1 MSKLTLSAWL
11 IASLALTMP
20 TKALAESIIGEQFA
34 QTLPT
39 MTDKETILAVI
50 TFQQMQPLSMN
61 QIQALI
67 ALGISKGVKSSA
79 LPVIGVVANAAQIKA
94 ISARDDVR

>member
-50 TFQQMQPLSMN
+50 TF
-61 QIQALI
+61 
-67 ALGISKGVKSSA
+67 
-79 LPVIGVVANAAQIKA
+79 
-94 ISARDDVR
+94 